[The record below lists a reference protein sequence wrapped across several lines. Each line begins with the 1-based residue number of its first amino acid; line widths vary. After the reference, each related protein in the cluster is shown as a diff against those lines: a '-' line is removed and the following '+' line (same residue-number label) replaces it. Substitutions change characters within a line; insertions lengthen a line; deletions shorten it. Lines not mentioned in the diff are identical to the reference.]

1 MKIAPYLRN
10 MMGAFVLTAVMG
22 TGVASARTQPIG
34 EKQYETDAPSDDV
47 VNGILLR
54 MRDRHVT
61 DLKEGLD
68 QQYIAVT
75 TSGWLNARMDK
86 MQHLPFDQRQH
97 IAKAVQDENKDRKFL
112 QKRVAT
118 TYSHPGHPNLENALR
133 EHFAEG
139 WLKAAEDSQWIV
151 YNPHFKTF
159 NVIT

>member
-22 TGVASARTQPIG
+22 TGVASARPQHMS
-34 EKQYETDAPSDDV
+34 EKHYETDAPSDDV
-47 VNGILLR
+47 VNNILLR
-54 MRDRHVT
+54 MRDRHVA
-61 DLKEGLD
+61 DIKDGLD

-86 MQHLPFDQRQH
+86 MQHLPFNQRQQ
-97 IAKAVQDENKDRKFL
+97 IVKAVQDENKDRKFL

-118 TYSHPGHPNLENALR
+118 TYSHPGQPNLENALR

-139 WLKAAEDSQWIV
+139 WLKAAQHSQWVV